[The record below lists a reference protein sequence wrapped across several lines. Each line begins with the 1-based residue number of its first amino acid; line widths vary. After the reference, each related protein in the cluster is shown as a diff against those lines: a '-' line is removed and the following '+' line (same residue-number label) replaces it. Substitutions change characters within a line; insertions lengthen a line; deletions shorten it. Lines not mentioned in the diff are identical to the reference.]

1 MKMSNLY
8 SIKIVCRGG
17 GADAQ
22 EFDDTSKLR
31 TKEWDFL
38 SVLQQAV
45 IHHN

>member
-8 SIKIVCRGG
+8 SIKIVCSG

-22 EFDDTSKLR
+22 EFDVTSKLR